1 MIGDDHSVSEQPS
14 FDAADP
20 AVMDDLKGASRSA
33 KDPDLELARLLEQL
47 LGAREEELFE
57 IAERLVRDAHSD

>member
-1 MIGDDHSVSEQPS
+1 MSDQPS

-20 AVMDDLKGASRSA
+20 AVMDDLTGASRSA
-33 KDPDLELARLLEQL
+33 ADPDLELARLLEQL
-47 LGAREEELFE
+47 VGARDEEFLE